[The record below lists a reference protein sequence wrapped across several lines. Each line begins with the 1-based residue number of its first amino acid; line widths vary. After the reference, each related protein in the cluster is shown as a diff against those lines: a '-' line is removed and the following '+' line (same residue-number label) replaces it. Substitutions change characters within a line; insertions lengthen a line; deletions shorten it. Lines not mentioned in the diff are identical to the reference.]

1 MSITLTRRRAAA
13 AAVSICLAGLATSCA
28 SPPLNLYTLGDPAS
42 PGSQPLGGHSI
53 VIEVRRVAVP
63 DFLDSQDILV
73 RNGNTLVRSSQGRWV
88 SRVSLGVTTYLTAR
102 LAQRRPDALVT
113 DQPQIETP
121 NYRIFITIAT
131 LDVTTA
137 GTATLE
143 ADWLIV
149 PRNPDQPTRRDRGR
163 FTASGPAA
171 TDQDVVA
178 LYTAVL
184 TQLTA
189 AIDITSLP

>member
-1 MSITLTRRRAAA
+1 MALTRRRTASIALTAA
-13 AAVSICLAGLATSCA
+13 LAGLTASCA
-28 SPPLNLYTLGDPAS
+28 APPLDLYTLGNPAG
-42 PGSQPLGGHSI
+42 PVDQPALGGHSI
-53 VIEVRRVAVP
+53 VIEIRRVAVP
-63 DFLDSQDILV
+63 DYLDSQDILV
-73 RNGNTLVRSSQGRWV
+73 RNGNVLDRSARGRWA
-88 SRVSLGVTTYLTAR
+88 SRVSVVVTTYLAAR

-121 NYRIFITIAT
+121 NYRVFITIAT

-137 GTATLE
+137 GVATLE

-149 PRNPDQPTRRDRGR
+149 PRNPRQPTRRDRGR

-171 TDQDVVA
+171 SDHDVVA

-184 TQLTA
+184 TQLA
-189 AIDITSLP
+189 DAIDIASLR